1 MKNIH
6 DEVSRCIIQMLLK
19 EPFFAHLLSGI
30 VRNIS
35 KEIPTAAVGLRG
47 SNINLFVNENFFL
60 KELTTASSRVAVIKH
75 ETLHL
80 MFKHIF
86 RMDIHKHDP
95 LLFNYAA
102 DIVVNQF
109 IGSWDL
115 PDSAVTLATFPDL
128 DLEADQSVD
137 WYYKKLAGLANEMRK
152 KSKGFKFQ
160 KGESGSGEASSQAQK
175 AADSITDKTSLDD
188 AMSAAEK
195 SVSAAE
201 KCAESSIP
209 GNSTDSSNLENA
221 KSAAQ
226 DAIDKT
232 REKLENAKSEMD
244 PKDYKDAKKKLDD
257 LEKKVN
263 KLQASGQPRSQP
275 SSDWSNTS
283 APQSAG
289 NLEKMYGTPSHSD
302 HSTWGVQKDASGLES
317 SAQAGSAESALDR
330 MIVQARDRTPIKDR
344 GTIPG
349 RINDMINAIIE
360 KRKPKVDWRRALR
373 IFATSS
379 RRTRVVHTM
388 KRVSKRYGTR
398 PGIKIKRFQKMAVAI
413 DTSGSVSDDQLSIF
427 FSEVHGMW
435 RNGAEVEIIE
445 CDAAVQRHY
454 SYHGKV
460 PEFVAGRGGTV
471 FDPVFKFLRENR
483 QMQFDGCIYLTDGYA
498 SEPEIRP
505 PCKLIWIITPDGDA
519 GDHLKYGRVIKLPE

>member
-60 KELTTASSRVAVIKH
+60 KELTTTSSRVAVIKH

-128 DLEADQSVD
+128 GLEEDQSVD

-152 KSKGFKFQ
+152 KSNKFDFN
-160 KGESGSGEASSQAQK
+160 KNGEGQNREGQAPQQSAS
-175 AADSITDKTSLDD
+175 DWRKTS
-188 AMSAAEK
+188 
-195 SVSAAE
+195 
-201 KCAESSIP
+201 
-209 GNSTDSSNLENA
+209 
-221 KSAAQ
+221 
-226 DAIDKT
+226 
-232 REKLENAKSEMD
+232 
-244 PKDYKDAKKKLDD
+244 
-257 LEKKVN
+257 
-263 KLQASGQPRSQP
+263 AS
-275 SSDWSNTS
+275 
-283 APQSAG
+283 QSAG

-302 HSTWGVQKDASGLES
+302 HSTWGIQKDASGLES
-317 SAQAGSAESALDR
+317 SAQAGSAESSLDR
-330 MIVQARDRTPIKDR
+330 MIIQARDRTPIKDR

-373 IFATSS
+373 IFATTS

-398 PGIKIKRFQKMAVAI
+398 PGIKIKRYQKIAVAI
-413 DTSGSVSDDQLSIF
+413 DTSGSVSDEQLSIF

-445 CDAAVQRHY
+445 CDAAIQRHY
-454 SYHGKV
+454 AYRGKV

-471 FDPVFKFLRENR
+471 FDPVFEFLRKNR

-505 PCKLIWIITPDGDA
+505 PCKLIWIITPDGNA

>member
-60 KELTTASSRVAVIKH
+60 KELTTTSSRVAVIKH

-86 RMDIHKHDP
+86 RLDIHKHDP

-115 PDSAVTLATFPDL
+115 PVSAVTLATFPDL
-128 DLEADQSVD
+128 NLEEDQSVD
-137 WYYKKLAGLANEMRK
+137 WYYKKLIGLANEMRK
-152 KSKGFKFQ
+152 QSNKFDFNNNSEEQ
-160 KGESGSGEASSQAQK
+160 NGDSQTPQQ
-175 AADSITDKTSLDD
+175 S
-188 AMSAAEK
+188 
-195 SVSAAE
+195 
-201 KCAESSIP
+201 P
-209 GNSTDSSNLENA
+209 
-221 KSAAQ
+221 
-226 DAIDKT
+226 
-232 REKLENAKSEMD
+232 
-244 PKDYKDAKKKLDD
+244 
-257 LEKKVN
+257 
-263 KLQASGQPRSQP
+263 
-275 SSDWSNTS
+275 SDWSNTS
-283 APQSAG
+283 APESAG
-289 NLEKMYGTPSHSD
+289 NLEKMYGKPTHSD
-302 HSTWGVQKDASGLES
+302 HSTWGVKADSSGLES
-317 SAQAGSAESALDR
+317 SAQASSAESVLDR
-330 MIVQARDRTPIKDR
+330 MIIQARDRTTMKDR
-344 GTIPG
+344 DTIPG

-445 CDAAVQRHY
+445 CDAAIQRHY
-454 SYHGKV
+454 PYRGKV
-460 PEFVAGRGGTV
+460 PKFVAGRGGTV
-471 FDPVFKFLRENR
+471 FDPVFEFLRKNR

-498 SEPEIRP
+498 SEPEICP
-505 PCKLIWIITPDGDA
+505 PCKLIWIITPRGDS

>member
-30 VRNIS
+30 VRNVT

-115 PDSAVTLATFPDL
+115 PDSAVTLTSFPDL
-128 DLEADQSVD
+128 GLEPDQSVD

-152 KSKGFKFQ
+152 QSNKFEFNQ
-160 KGESGSGEASSQAQK
+160 GGKEQEGK
-175 AADSITDKTSLDD
+175 
-188 AMSAAEK
+188 
-195 SVSAAE
+195 
-201 KCAESSIP
+201 
-209 GNSTDSSNLENA
+209 
-221 KSAAQ
+221 
-226 DAIDKT
+226 
-232 REKLENAKSEMD
+232 
-244 PKDYKDAKKKLDD
+244 
-257 LEKKVN
+257 
-263 KLQASGQPRSQP
+263 GQPREQSA
-275 SSDWSNTS
+275 SDWSKTS

-289 NLEKMYGTPSHSD
+289 NLERMYGNPTHSD
-302 HSTWGVQKDASGLES
+302 HSTWGVQADSSGLKS
-317 SAQAGSAESALDR
+317 SAQASSAESELDR
-330 MIVQARDRTPIKDR
+330 MIVQARDRTPVKDR

-349 RINDMINAIIE
+349 RINEMIDAIIE

-373 IFATSS
+373 IFSASS
-379 RRTRVVHTM
+379 RRTKVVHTM

-413 DTSGSVSDDQLSIF
+413 DTSGSVSDDQLNIF
-427 FSEVHGMW
+427 FSEIHGMW

-445 CDAAVQRHY
+445 CDAAIQRHY
-454 SYHGKV
+454 PYRGKL
-460 PEFVAGRGGTV
+460 PEFVSGRGGTA
-471 FDPVFKFLRENR
+471 FDPVFEFLRKNR
-483 QMQFDGCIYLTDGYA
+483 QMQFDGCIYFTDGYA
-498 SEPEIRP
+498 PEPEIRP
-505 PCKLIWIITPDGDA
+505 PCKLFWLITPDGRV
-519 GDHLKYGRVIKLPE
+519 GEHLKYGRAIKLQE